1 MDQLHIPHWL
11 QVVLA
16 TSGGLGL
23 FVVGVVDSAFLPLP
37 VISDALTI
45 SLCADNPLRMP
56 YYAFMSTAGS
66 VIGCMILYF
75 LVRRGEEALLRKY
88 EGERWARIRYW
99 LKRNGFITTMIA
111 ALMPPPTPF
120 KIVVI
125 GAGALKM
132 PARSFFFAILIARA
146 IRFFGEGYLA
156 ARYGP
161 LVFLYLM
168 AHKLSMG
175 LISVGFVAVFYLI
188 VKLLT
193 RVRKESV

>member
-1 MDQLHIPHWL
+1 MNQLHIPHWL

-56 YYAFMSTAGS
+56 YYALMSTLGS
-66 VIGCMILYF
+66 VIGCMALYYF
-75 LVRRGEEALLRKY
+75 VRRGEEAFLRKY
-88 EGERWARIRYW
+88 EGARAARVRHW
-99 LKRNGFITTMIA
+99 LKRNGFITTLVA

-120 KIVVI
+120 KFVVI
-125 GAGALKM
+125 GAGVLEM
-132 PARSFFFAILIARA
+132 PVKSFFLAILIARS
-146 IRFFGEGYLA
+146 IRFFGEGFLA

-161 LVFLYLM
+161 QAYTFFSS
-168 AHKLSMG
+168 HKLSMG
-175 LISVGFVAVFYLI
+175 LISVGVIAMLYI
-188 VKLLT
+188 VVRLLS
-193 RVRKESV
+193 RVPKSME

>member
-1 MDQLHIPHWL
+1 MDRLHIPHWL
-11 QVVLA
+11 QVLLA

-45 SLCADNPLRMP
+45 SMCANNPLRTP

-75 LVRRGEEALLRKY
+75 VARKGEEALYHKHAKGRAAKV
-88 EGERWARIRYW
+88 RHW
-99 LKRNGFITTMIA
+99 LKRNGFITTIVG

-120 KIVVI
+120 KIIVI
-125 GAGALKM
+125 GAGVFEM
-132 PARSFFFAILIARA
+132 PAKSFFLAILIARS

-156 ARYGP
+156 ARYGSQ
-161 LVFLYLM
+161 VFQFLM
-168 AHKLSMG
+168 AHKVSMG
-175 LISVGFVAVFYLI
+175 LVSVAVVVVFYLI
-188 VKLLT
+188 VKLVT
-193 RVRKESV
+193 RAPKESE

>member
-1 MDQLHIPHWL
+1 MDRLHIPHWL

-16 TSGGLGL
+16 ASGGLGL

-45 SLCADNPLRMP
+45 GLCADNPLRMP
-56 YYAFMSTAGS
+56 YYALMSTAGS
-66 VIGCMILYF
+66 VIGCMLLYYF
-75 LVRRGEEALLRKY
+75 VRRGEEAFLSKY
-88 EGERWARIRYW
+88 EGERVARVRHW
-99 LKRNGFITTMIA
+99 LKSNGFITTLIG

-120 KIVVI
+120 KIIVV

-132 PARSFFFAILIARA
+132 PAKSFFLAILIARS

-161 LVFLYLM
+161 QAYVFLST
-168 AHKLSMG
+168 HKLSMG
-175 LISVGFVAVFYLI
+175 LVSVGI
-188 VKLLT
+188 VTLLYIVVRLT
-193 RVRKESV
+193 THVRKGSK

>member
-1 MDQLHIPHWL
+1 MNQLHIPHWV
-11 QVVLA
+11 QVMLA

-37 VISDALTI
+37 IISDALTI

-56 YYAFMSTAGS
+56 YYALMSTVGS
-66 VIGCMILYF
+66 VLGCMILYF
-75 LVRRGEEALLRKY
+75 VVRRGEEALLRKY
-88 EGERWARIRYW
+88 EGPRAARVRHW
-99 LKRNGFITTMIA
+99 LKRNGFITTIVA

-132 PARSFFFAILIARA
+132 PARSFFLAILIARS

-161 LVFLYLM
+161 QVFQYLM
-168 AHKLSMG
+168 THKLSMG
-175 LISVGFVAVFYLI
+175 LISVGVVAVFYVV

-193 RVRKESV
+193 RPPKESV

>member
-1 MDQLHIPHWL
+1 MDKLHIPHWL

-37 VISDALTI
+37 IISDALTI

-56 YYAFMSTAGS
+56 YYALMSTLGS
-66 VIGCMILYF
+66 VIGCMALYYF
-75 LVRRGEEALLRKY
+75 VRRGEEVFLRKY
-88 EGERWARIRYW
+88 EGERAARVRHW
-99 LKRNGFITTMIA
+99 LKRNGFITTLVA

-125 GAGALKM
+125 GAGVLEM
-132 PARSFFFAILIARA
+132 PARSFFFAILIARS

-161 LVFLYLM
+161 
-168 AHKLSMG
+168 
-175 LISVGFVAVFYLI
+175 
-188 VKLLT
+188 
-193 RVRKESV
+193 

>member
-1 MDQLHIPHWL
+1 MDRLHIPHWL

-56 YYAFMSTAGS
+56 YYALMSTAGS

-75 LVRRGEEALLRKY
+75 IVRKGEEALLRKY
-88 EGERWARIRYW
+88 EGERAARIRHW
-99 LKRNGFITTMIA
+99 LKRNGFITTVVA

-120 KIVVI
+120 KLVVI

-132 PARSFFFAILIARA
+132 PARTFFFAILIARS

-161 LVFLYLM
+161 QAFQYLL
-168 AHKLSMG
+168 AHKVSMG
-175 LISVGFVAVFYLI
+175 LISVGVVGVFYI
-188 VKLLT
+188 IAKLLT
-193 RVRKESV
+193 RPPKESA